1 VSAVLVYTIGNLF
14 HTPIHDTQL
23 SEDRIHERGLLTV
36 PDEVWHLAVQ
46 RAEVIAPLA
55 DASSVGAGAVDAT
68 GRSRP
73 AYERAQRLLIDLGVP
88 TDFIPSFGEY
98 LCGTQEAEAA
108 LRLR

>member
-1 VSAVLVYTIGNLF
+1 VAA
-14 HTPIHDTQL
+14 
-23 SEDRIHERGLLTV
+23 R
-36 PDEVWHLAVQ
+36 
-46 RAEVIAPLA
+46 
-55 DASSVGAGAVDAT
+55 
-68 GRSRP
+68 RP